1 VLWNGRL
8 ARREEEWQDKAD
20 SSRADNYA
28 TVVQAC
34 LDNGNCPGVT
44 VWGFDDGHS
53 WIPGVFAGQGDAN
66 LYDFNYQPKPAY
78 YSTLAAL
85 QNGK

>member
-1 VLWNGRL
+1 MPRQRELPWRDRL
-8 ARREEEWQDKAD
+8 
-20 SSRADNYA
+20 
-28 TVVQAC
+28 
-34 LDNGNCPGVT
+34 
-44 VWGFDDGHS
+44 
-53 WIPGVFAGQGDAN
+53 GDAN